1 MLNTI
6 ERKINEIKPYKGNA
20 KKHSET
26 QIKNVAESIRQF
38 GFRQPIVLDKNNVII
53 IGHCRYEAAKLLNL
67 ETVPCNIA
75 ADLSS
80 DQVKKLRNLD
90 NKLNESEWDFDLLRN
105 DISDL
110 DFSDFDIDWEIPEN
124 EADEYEEKKREFRQR
139 MEAGELSEH
148 SEEYQEFLQK
158 FEAKKTTGDCYTPE
172 NIYET
177 VADYVVKYYGVQK
190 KDFMRPFVPNGDY
203 KKEKY
208 TPASVV
214 VDNPPFSIISE
225 ICKWYQ
231 KNNIKFFLFAPT
243 LTIASIKSAHKVIC
257 GNTIVYENGANV
269 NTSCVTNM
277 DKFEIRSA
285 PDLYAKI
292 EEANNENLKQMVKEL
307 PAYEYPSEVVTS
319 STFARFS
326 KYGVSFSVLPES
338 CCRISELDEQKKV
351 KKGIFGSGYLI
362 SDSMVAERKEA
373 ERREAEKKRNYT
385 WKLSEREKEIVKSLK

>member
-6 ERKINEIKPYKGNA
+6 ERKITNIKPYKGNA

-38 GFRQPIVLDKNNVII
+38 GFRQPIVLDKNDVII

-75 ADLSS
+75 AELSS

-90 NKLNESEWDFDLLRN
+90 NKLNESEWDFDILRN

-124 EADEYEEKKREFRQR
+124 EADEYEEKNREFRQR
-139 MEAGELSEH
+139 MEAGELSED

-158 FEAKKTTGDCYTPE
+158 FEAKKTTDDCYTPE
-172 NIYET
+172 NIYEA

-190 KDFMRPFVPNGDY
+190 KDFMRPFVPGGDY

-208 TPASVV
+208 SSTSVV
-214 VDNPPFSIISE
+214 LDNPPFSIISE
-225 ICKWYQ
+225 ICKWYK

-243 LTIASIKSAHKVIC
+243 LTIFGINSAQKIVC
-257 GNTIVYENGANV
+257 GNSIVYENGANV
-269 NTSCVTNM
+269 NTSFVTNI

-285 PDLYAKI
+285 PELYAKI
-292 EEANNENLKQMVKEL
+292 EEVNRENLKQMKKEL
-307 PAYEYPSEVVTS
+307 PVYDYPIEVITS
-319 STFARFS
+319 STLAKFS

-338 CCRISELDEQKKV
+338 CRKISELDAQKKV
-351 KKGIFGSGYLI
+351 KKGIFGCGYLI
-362 SDSMVAERKEA
+362 SDSIVEKRKEAERKEA
-373 ERREAEKKRNYT
+373 ERKRVNK
-385 WKLSEREKEIVKSLK
+385 WNLSEREKEIIKSLK

>member
-139 MEAGELSEH
+139 MEAGELSEN
-148 SEEYQEFLQK
+148 SEEYQEFLQ
-158 FEAKKTTGDCYTPE
+158 
-172 NIYET
+172 
-177 VADYVVKYYGVQK
+177 
-190 KDFMRPFVPNGDY
+190 
-203 KKEKY
+203 
-208 TPASVV
+208 
-214 VDNPPFSIISE
+214 
-225 ICKWYQ
+225 
-231 KNNIKFFLFAPT
+231 
-243 LTIASIKSAHKVIC
+243 
-257 GNTIVYENGANV
+257 
-269 NTSCVTNM
+269 
-277 DKFEIRSA
+277 
-285 PDLYAKI
+285 
-292 EEANNENLKQMVKEL
+292 NLKQRKQRTTVI
-307 PAYEYPSEVVTS
+307 
-319 STFARFS
+319 RR
-326 KYGVSFSVLPES
+326 
-338 CCRISELDEQKKV
+338 RIFMKPWRIMS
-351 KKGIFGSGYLI
+351 
-362 SDSMVAERKEA
+362 
-373 ERREAEKKRNYT
+373 
-385 WKLSEREKEIVKSLK
+385 